1 MATVGRQQR
10 GVEAKVKLRKNDVV
24 KVIAGRD
31 KGKTGRILRIDRE
44 KMRAVVEGLNM
55 VKKAV
60 KQRKQ
65 TDKAGITSVEAPL
78 SLSKLMIMCKKCGP
92 VRIGYKMEGETKK
105 RVCRHCGGEL

>member
-1 MATVGRQQR
+1 MA
-10 GVEAKVKLRKNDVV
+10 VEAKVKLRKNDVV
-24 KVIAGRD
+24 KVISGRE

-65 TDKAGITSVEAPL
+65 NEKGGITSVEAPL
-78 SLSKLMIMCKKCGP
+78 SVSKLMIVCKKCGP
-92 VRIGYKMEGETKK
+92 TRIGYKIDGEAKK
-105 RVCRHCGGEL
+105 RVCRTCGGEL